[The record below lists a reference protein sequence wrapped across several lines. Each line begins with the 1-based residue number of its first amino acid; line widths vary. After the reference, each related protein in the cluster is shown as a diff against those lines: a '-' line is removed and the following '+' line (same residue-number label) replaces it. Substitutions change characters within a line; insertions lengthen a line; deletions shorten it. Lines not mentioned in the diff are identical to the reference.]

1 MNILLLKG
9 YNNRFNRI
17 LKKEDTIANYK
28 AAVVSGNDLNYLE
41 LTSINFNPN
50 DGIAT
55 SLTIGKGD
63 LVWDDKSATDTLR
76 EGKYTP
82 DYCIAYDTNGIV
94 SRWFVTEVVRTR
106 GGQYTVSLVRDVLAD
121 FYDDV
126 KNAPCYI
133 EKAMITDETNPLLF
147 NREGLAVNQIKKEE
161 HLIKDSS
168 GVAWVVGYVAR
179 NLTGEVRESNF
190 GTVTLDA
197 QGKNSGAFTSDKA
210 NVISG
215 AMWLTNLDGSVTYAT
230 GNSGDG
236 KFTYTIDS
244 LTKTITYSINIPAQA
259 NTQMIMRFKYTVGNE
274 VDNNGYTAELASDIN
289 RVHLE
294 DAPYDMFCIPFGE
307 IHLESANVNTTKE
320 SALAIALGLSEDLG
334 TFLYD
339 VQLLPYCPRNDMVIS
354 GKVYEILGYEDIDW
368 NYIKQGNTIKNILIW
383 CKKSTFTA
391 SGLVDGD
398 LYASIKIDRPIDNT
412 IKPGELTVSDGR
424 LTRLAGG
431 YIQVRVSN
439 SAFSKVASV
448 ENIAGVQVSHSSTGY
463 NVATTSTRNLQH
475 TTGSSVVKFEVYDGG
490 DERFPSGTLTN
501 ATVTVRYGYK
511 DYQYPEYMDLKV
523 SNECDLYRLVSP
535 NYNGQFEWSIAK
547 NGGYE
552 SIFDIDC
559 TYKPFQP
566 YIHVVPQFASD
577 LLYGGDF
584 DDARGLIC
592 GGDFSLPIIS
602 DAWTQYQIQ
611 NKTYQEM
618 FDRQIYHMDVQQSY
632 AQSSSGAAQMQG
644 VVNDI
649 LGTTSNMIHSKNGY
663 QAAASGILGAGRLI
677 SDLGFS
683 DLQRTYQAEA
693 YLDTRD
699 FTIDMFNY
707 SLQNVQALPY
717 NLTKVAAYTANNK
730 IFPMVEVFTC
740 KDVEKQAL
748 RDKIQFNG
756 MTVMVIGK
764 ISDYVDANEK
774 RFIKGQLI
782 RLPDIKDDSH
792 VANALYDEINKG
804 VYI

>member
-17 LKKEDTIANYK
+17 LKREDTIADYK

-41 LTSINFNPN
+41 LSSINFNPN
-50 DGIAT
+50 DGIVT
-55 SLTIGKGD
+55 SLVIGQGD

-76 EGKYTP
+76 EGKYNP

-106 GGQYTVSLVRDVLAD
+106 GGQYDVSLVRDVLAD
-121 FYDDV
+121 FYNDV
-126 KNAPCYI
+126 KDAPCYI
-133 EKAMITDETNPLLF
+133 EKAMITDKSNPLLF

-161 HLIKDSS
+161 HLIKDST

-179 NLTGEVRESNF
+179 NLTGEVRESNY
-190 GTVTLDA
+190 GTYTLDS
-197 QGKNSGAFTSDKA
+197 QGKKSGAFIDDKA

-259 NTQMIMRFKYTVGNE
+259 NATVVMRFKYTVGTQVN
-274 VDNNGYTAELASDIN
+274 NNGYTADLASDIN

-307 IHLESANVNTTKE
+307 IHLESADVTTTKE

-339 VQLLPYCPRNDMVIS
+339 VQLLPYCPRSDMVVS
-354 GKVYEILGYEDIDW
+354 GKVYEILGSEDIDW
-368 NYIKQGNTIKNILIW
+368 DYIKQGNDIKNILIW

-391 SGLVDGD
+391 SGLVDGV
-398 LYASIKIDRPIDNT
+398 LSNSIKIDRPIDDT
-412 IKPGELTVSDGR
+412 LRAGELTVSDGR
-424 LTRLAGG
+424 LTRLSGG
-431 YIQVRVSN
+431 YIQVRISN
-439 SAFSKVASV
+439 SVFSTVASV
-448 ENIAGVQVSHSSTGY
+448 EDIAGVEISHPSTGY
-463 NVATTSTRNLQH
+463 NKSTTATRNLQH
-475 TTGSSVVKFEVYDGG
+475 TDGSSVVTFELYDGG
-490 DERFPSGTLTN
+490 DERFPSGTLLN
-501 ATVTVRYGYK
+501 ATVNVRYGYK
-511 DYQYPEYMDLKV
+511 DYKYPEYMDFKV

-566 YIHVVPQFASD
+566 YIHVVPVFASGF
-577 LLYGGDF
+577 LYGGDF

-618 FDRQIYHMDVQQSY
+618 FDRQIYHMDVQQSLTQ
-632 AQSSSGAAQMQG
+632 ANMGLSQFQSLE
-644 VVNDI
+644 NNL
-649 LGTTSNMIHSKNGY
+649 LGTMSSTLHSKNSA
-663 QAAASGILGAGRLI
+663 QAAGTTAIGLGRAG
-677 SDLGFS
+677 LGLLNS
-683 DLQRTYQAEA
+683 ELSRQYQRQSYE
-693 YLDTRD
+693 DTRD

-707 SLQNVQALPY
+707 NLQNVQALPY

-748 RDKIQFNG
+748 RDKITYNG

-764 ISDYVDANEK
+764 ISDYVDANEP

>member
-17 LKKEDTIANYK
+17 LKREDTIADYK
-28 AAVVSGNDLNYLE
+28 AAVVDGNILNYLD
-41 LTSINFNPN
+41 LQSINFNPN
-50 DGIAT
+50 DGITT
-55 SLTIGKGD
+55 SLVIGQGD
-63 LVWDDKSATDTLR
+63 LVWDDKSAIDTLR

-106 GGQYTVSLVRDVLAD
+106 GGQYNVSLVRDVLAD
-121 FYDDV
+121 FYNDV
-126 KNAPCYI
+126 KDAPCYI
-133 EKAMITDETNPLLF
+133 EKAMIADKSNPLLF
-147 NREGLAVNQIKKEE
+147 NKEGLAVNQIKKEE
-161 HLIKDSS
+161 HLITDES
-168 GVAWVVGYVAR
+168 GVAWVVGYVSR

-190 GTVTLDA
+190 GTTTLSN
-197 QGKNSGAFTSDKA
+197 QGTASGATVYEKA
-210 NVISG
+210 NSITK
-215 AMWLTNLDGSVTYAT
+215 MWLTNLDGSVTYAT

-259 NTQMIMRFKYTVGNE
+259 NTTVVKRFAYTIGTE
-274 VDNNGYTAELASDIN
+274 VDNNGYTANLASDIN

-294 DAPYDMFCIPFGE
+294 DSPYDMFCIPFGE
-307 IHLESANVNTTKE
+307 IHLETADVTTTKE
-320 SALAIALGLSEDLG
+320 SALAIALGLSQDLG

-339 VQLLPYCPRNDMVIS
+339 IQLLPYCPRSDLTGI
-354 GKVYEILGYEDIDW
+354 GKIYEILGYEDIDW
-368 NYIKQGNTIKNILIW
+368 NYIKQGNDIKNILIW

-391 SGLVDGD
+391 YGLVDGIVNN
-398 LYASIKIDRPIDNT
+398 SIKIDRPVDDT
-412 IKPGELTVSDGR
+412 LRAGEITVTDGR

-431 YIQVRVSN
+431 YIEVRVSN

-448 ENIAGVQVSHSSTGY
+448 ESIAGVHISHPSTGY
-463 NVATTSTRNLQH
+463 NVATTATRNLQH
-475 TTGSSVVKFEVYDGG
+475 TAGSSVVTFELYDGG
-490 DERFPSGTLTN
+490 SSVFPSGTLLN
-501 ATVTVRYGYK
+501 ATVNVRYGYK

-566 YIHVVPQFASD
+566 YIHIVPTFASG

-632 AQSSSGAAQMQG
+632 NQSSMGVSQMTGLTGNLMGTASNVAHQKNWVQAAGAAAAG
-644 VVNDI
+644 ITN
-649 LGTTSNMIHSKNGY
+649 TTVGFIGSELNRQY
-663 QAAASGILGAGRLI
+663 QAAAY
-677 SDLGFS
+677 D
-683 DLQRTYQAEA
+683 
-693 YLDTRD
+693 DTRD
-699 FTIDMFNY
+699 FAIDSFNY

-748 RDKIQFNG
+748 RDKIQYNG

-764 ISDYVDANEK
+764 ISDYVDANET